1 MSSKTLP
8 KYFESQ
14 KIKIPS
20 VGLGTAY
27 MTTDISELVYSS
39 IKDGTRL
46 IDTAA
51 VYGSEE
57 GVGKGVKKAIKEGI
71 IKREDLFITT
81 KLSKYE
87 MTNPES
93 CIKESLKNLDMD
105 YIDLYLIHWPKFFD
119 YDKKGNKINLVP
131 LHKIWPI
138 MESFVEKGYTKYIGV
153 SNFNVQSLLNLLSF
167 CKIKPLVN
175 EIEFHPYLFQ
185 KQLVNFCR
193 REDIILFGYNPLVK
207 GFYCADTAEENMRNL
222 LGEKII
228 VDLSKKYNKTV
239 GQIVLNWSISREV
252 IPIPMTS
259 NLHRMK
265 ENLGS
270 TEFIMDKNDLQKID
284 ELNRNQRYGQSGIW
298 NIYDNQTDVFA

>member
-1 MSSKTLP
+1 MSAKNLP

-14 KIKIPS
+14 GAKIPS
-20 VGLGTAY
+20 IGLGTAY
-27 MTTDISELVYSS
+27 INSDISELVYSS

-71 IKREDLFITT
+71 VKREDLFITT

-87 MTNPES
+87 MSNPEA
-93 CIKESLKNLDMD
+93 CIKKSLKQLDMD
-105 YIDLYLIHWPKFFD
+105 YVDLYLIHWPKFFD
-119 YDKKGNKINLVP
+119 YDKNGNKINLAPIHKVWP
-131 LHKIWPI
+131 L

-153 SNFNVQSLLNLLSF
+153 SNFNTQSLLNLLSF

-175 EIEFHPYLFQ
+175 EIELHPYLYQ
-185 KQLVNFCR
+185 KKLVEFCK
-193 REDIILFGYNPLVK
+193 RENIIIFGYNPLVK
-207 GFYCADTAEENMRNL
+207 GCYCAETAEENMRNL
-222 LGEKII
+222 LREKLI

-239 GQIVLNWSISREV
+239 GQIVLNWSVSREV

-265 ENLGS
+265 ENLAS
-270 TEFIMDKNDLQKID
+270 NEFVMDENDLKKID
-284 ELNRNQRYGQSGIW
+284 KLNRNQRFGQSDIW
-298 NIYDNQTDVFA
+298 NIYDDQIDVFA

>member
-1 MSSKTLP
+1 MSSKNLP

-93 CIKESLKNLDMD
+93 CIKKSLKNLDMD

-193 REDIILFGYNPLVK
+193 REEIILFGYNPLVK
-207 GFYCADTAEENMRNL
+207 GCYCADTAEENMRNL

-228 VDLSKKYNKTV
+228 IDLSKKYNKTV

>member
-1 MSSKTLP
+1 MSSKNLP

-93 CIKESLKNLDMD
+93 CIKKSLKNLDMD

-207 GFYCADTAEENMRNL
+207 GCYCADTAEENMRNL

-270 TEFIMDKNDLQKID
+270 TEFIMDENDLQKID

>member
-1 MSSKTLP
+1 MSSKNLQ

-93 CIKESLKNLDMD
+93 CIKKSLKNLDMD

-207 GFYCADTAEENMRNL
+207 GCYCADTAEENMRNL

-228 VDLSKKYNKTV
+228 IDLSKKYNKTV

-284 ELNRNQRYGQSGIW
+284 ELNRNQRYGLSYIW
-298 NIYDNQTDVFA
+298 DIYDNKIDAFA

>member
-1 MSSKTLP
+1 MSSKNLP

-14 KIKIPS
+14 KTKVPS
-20 VGLGTAY
+20 LGLGTAY
-27 MTTDISELVYSS
+27 MTTDISEIVYSS

-93 CIKESLKNLDMD
+93 CIKKSLKNLDMD

-207 GFYCADTAEENMRNL
+207 GCYCADTAEENMRNL

-228 VDLSKKYNKTV
+228 IDLSKKYNKTV

>member
-1 MSSKTLP
+1 MSAKNLP

-14 KIKIPS
+14 GAKIPS
-20 VGLGTAY
+20 IGLGTAY
-27 MTTDISELVYSS
+27 INSDISELVYSS

-71 IKREDLFITT
+71 VKREDLFITT

-87 MTNPES
+87 MSNPEA
-93 CIKESLKNLDMD
+93 CIKKSLKQLDMD
-105 YIDLYLIHWPKFFD
+105 YVDLYLIHWPKFFD
-119 YDKKGNKINLVP
+119 YDKNGNKINLAPIHKVWP
-131 LHKIWPI
+131 L

-153 SNFNVQSLLNLLSF
+153 SNFNTQSLLNLLSF

-175 EIEFHPYLFQ
+175 EIELHPYLYQ
-185 KQLVNFCR
+185 KKLVEFCK
-193 REDIILFGYNPLVK
+193 RENIIVFGYNPLVK
-207 GFYCADTAEENMRNL
+207 GCYCAETAEENMRNL
-222 LGEKII
+222 LGEKLI

-239 GQIVLNWSISREV
+239 GQIVLNWSVSREV

-265 ENLGS
+265 ENLAS
-270 TEFIMDKNDLQKID
+270 NEFVMEENDLKKID
-284 ELNRNQRYGQSGIW
+284 KLNRNQRFGQSDIW
-298 NIYDNQTDVFA
+298 NIYDDQIDVFA

>member
-1 MSSKTLP
+1 MSAKNLP

-14 KIKIPS
+14 GAKIPS
-20 VGLGTAY
+20 IGLGTAY
-27 MTTDISELVYSS
+27 INSDISELVYSS

-71 IKREDLFITT
+71 VKREDLFITT

-87 MTNPES
+87 MSNPEA
-93 CIKESLKNLDMD
+93 CIKKSLKQLDMD
-105 YIDLYLIHWPKFFD
+105 YVDLYLIHWPKFFD
-119 YDKKGNKINLVP
+119 YDKNGNKKNLAPIHKVWP
-131 LHKIWPI
+131 L

-153 SNFNVQSLLNLLSF
+153 SNFNTQSLLNLLSF

-175 EIEFHPYLFQ
+175 EIELHPYLYQ
-185 KQLVNFCR
+185 KKLVEFCR
-193 REDIILFGYNPLVK
+193 RENIIVFGYNPLVK
-207 GFYCADTAEENMRNL
+207 GCYCAETAEENMRNL
-222 LGEKII
+222 LGEKLI

-239 GQIVLNWSISREV
+239 GQIVLNWSVSREV

-265 ENLGS
+265 ENLAS
-270 TEFIMDKNDLQKID
+270 NEFVMDENDLKKID
-284 ELNRNQRYGQSGIW
+284 KLNRNQRFGQSDIW
-298 NIYDNQTDVFA
+298 NIYDDQIDVFA

>member
-1 MSSKTLP
+1 MSSKNLP

-20 VGLGTAY
+20 IGLGTAY

-93 CIKESLKNLDMD
+93 CIKKSLKNLDMD

-193 REDIILFGYNPLVK
+193 REEIILFGYNPLVK
-207 GFYCADTAEENMRNL
+207 GCYCADTAEENMRNL

-228 VDLSKKYNKTV
+228 IDLSKKYNKTV

>member
-93 CIKESLKNLDMD
+93 CIKKSLKNLDMD

-207 GFYCADTAEENMRNL
+207 GCYCADTAEENMRNL

-265 ENLGS
+265 ENLES
-270 TEFIMDKNDLQKID
+270 TEFVMDKNDLEKID
-284 ELNRNQRYGQSGIW
+284 DLNRNQRYGQSGIW

>member
-1 MSSKTLP
+1 MSNLP
-8 KYFESQ
+8 KFFESQ
-14 KIKIPS
+14 KAKIPS
-20 VGLGTAY
+20 IGLGTAY
-27 MTTDISELVYSS
+27 INTNIAELVYSS

-57 GVGKGVKKAIKEGI
+57 GVGKGVAKAINEGI
-71 IKREDLFITT
+71 VKREDLFITT

-87 MTNPES
+87 MSEPET
-93 CIKESLKNLDMD
+93 CIKRSLQKLNMN

-119 YDKKGNKINLVP
+119 YDKKGNKINLMP
-131 LHKIWPI
+131 LHKIWPL

-153 SNFNVQSLLNLLSF
+153 SNFNMQSLLNLLSF

-175 EIEFHPYLFQ
+175 EIELHPYLYQ
-185 KQLVNFCR
+185 KKLVDFCR
-193 REDIILFGYNPLVK
+193 KENIIIFGYNPLVK
-207 GFYCADTAEENMRNL
+207 GCYCAETAEENMRNL
-222 LGEKII
+222 LGEKLII
-228 VDLSKKYNKTV
+228 DLSKKYNKTV
-239 GQIVLNWSISREV
+239 GQIVLNWSVSREV

-270 TEFIMDKNDLQKID
+270 TDFLMDKDDLKKID
-284 ELNRNQRYGQSGIW
+284 KLNRNQRFGQSDIW
-298 NIYDNQTDVFA
+298 NIYDDQIDVFA

>member
-1 MSSKTLP
+1 MSAKNLP

-14 KIKIPS
+14 GAKIPS
-20 VGLGTAY
+20 IGLGTAY
-27 MTTDISELVYSS
+27 INSDISELVYSS

-71 IKREDLFITT
+71 VKREDLFITT

-87 MTNPES
+87 MSNPEA
-93 CIKESLKNLDMD
+93 CIKKSLKQLDMD
-105 YIDLYLIHWPKFFD
+105 YVDLYLIHWPKFFD
-119 YDKKGNKINLVP
+119 YDKNGNKINLAPIHKVWP
-131 LHKIWPI
+131 L

-153 SNFNVQSLLNLLSF
+153 SNFNTQSLLNLLSF

-175 EIEFHPYLFQ
+175 EIELHPYLYQ
-185 KQLVNFCR
+185 KKLVEFCR
-193 REDIILFGYNPLVK
+193 RENIIVFGYNPLVK
-207 GFYCADTAEENMRNL
+207 GCYCAETAEENMRNL
-222 LGEKII
+222 LGEKLI

-239 GQIVLNWSISREV
+239 GQIVLNWSVSREV

-265 ENLGS
+265 ENLAS
-270 TEFIMDKNDLQKID
+270 NEFVMDENDLKKID
-284 ELNRNQRYGQSGIW
+284 KLNRNQRFGQSDIW
-298 NIYDNQTDVFA
+298 NIYDDQIDVFA

>member
-1 MSSKTLP
+1 MSSKNLP

-20 VGLGTAY
+20 IGLGTAY

-87 MTNPES
+87 MINPES
-93 CIKESLKNLDMD
+93 CIKKSLKNLDMD

-207 GFYCADTAEENMRNL
+207 GCYCADTAEENMRNL

-228 VDLSKKYNKTV
+228 IDLSKKYNKTV

>member
-1 MSSKTLP
+1 MSSKNLP

-20 VGLGTAY
+20 IGLGTAY

-93 CIKESLKNLDMD
+93 CIKKSLKNLDMD

-207 GFYCADTAEENMRNL
+207 GCYCADTAEENMRNL

-270 TEFIMDKNDLQKID
+270 TEFIMDENDLQKID